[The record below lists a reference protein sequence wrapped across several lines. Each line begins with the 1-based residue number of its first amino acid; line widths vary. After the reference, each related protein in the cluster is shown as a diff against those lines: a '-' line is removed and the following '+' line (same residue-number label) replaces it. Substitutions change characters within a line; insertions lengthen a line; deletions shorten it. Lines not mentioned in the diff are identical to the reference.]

1 MRSCPR
7 ARPDIDAMIA
17 KDRSPANKPAPESA
31 GFLLC
36 VLIAFAGNASAQSIP
51 LRLNRAPATPAPDAA
66 PAASAPEK
74 NLGAVDASTDY
85 LARMD
90 GDRDGRVS
98 LAEYQA
104 WMGYAFE
111 RMDRNGDG
119 LLTAD
124 ELPGGK
130 GRTVSLAEHR
140 ESLAA
145 MFRRQDADRD
155 GFLDAKELS
164 APPR

>member
-1 MRSCPR
+1 MKGFRISVLLV
-7 ARPDIDAMIA
+7 
-17 KDRSPANKPAPESA
+17 SA
-31 GFLLC
+31 GACL
-36 VLIAFAGNASAQSIP
+36 
-51 LRLNRAPATPAPDAA
+51 APALATAQVTATG
-66 PAASAPEK
+66 E
-74 NLGAVDASTDY
+74 Y

-90 GDRDGRVS
+90 TDQDGRIA

-111 RMDRNGDG
+111 RMDANRDG
-119 LLTAD
+119 VLTAD
-124 ELPGGK
+124 ELPGGR

-145 MFRRQDADRD
+145 MFRRQDVDRD
-155 GFLDAKELS
+155 GFLNARELA

>member
-1 MRSCPR
+1 MRTEG
-7 ARPDIDAMIA
+7 A
-17 KDRSPANKPAPESA
+17 
-31 GFLLC
+31 
-36 VLIAFAGNASAQSIP
+36 
-51 LRLNRAPATPAPDAA
+51 ATPLSCFCVQRCPGTFGHMRVALNIAICTSLFWPGLAA
-66 PAASAPEK
+66 AQVTATS
-74 NLGAVDASTDY
+74 DY

-90 GDRDGRVS
+90 TDGDGRIA

-111 RMDRNGDG
+111 RMDADRDG
-119 LLTAD
+119 RLTAD

-130 GRTVSLAEHR
+130 GRTISLAEHR

-145 MFRRQDADRD
+145 MFRRQDVDAD
-155 GFLDAKELS
+155 GFLSAKELA

>member
-1 MRSCPR
+1 MADFRFSLPIR
-7 ARPDIDAMIA
+7 AL
-17 KDRSPANKPAPESA
+17 S
-31 GFLLC
+31 
-36 VLIAFAGNASAQSIP
+36 
-51 LRLNRAPATPAPDAA
+51 
-66 PAASAPEK
+66 
-74 NLGAVDASTDY
+74 LGACLSPVLAMAQVTAAGEY

-90 GDRDGRVS
+90 IDQDGRIALS
-98 LAEYQA
+98 EYQA

-111 RMDRNGDG
+111 RMDANRDG
-119 LLTAD
+119 LLTTD
-124 ELPGGK
+124 ELPGGR

-155 GFLDAKELS
+155 GFLDARELA

>member
-1 MRSCPR
+1 MASLHCALAATALWPLL
-7 ARPDIDAMIA
+7 AGAQVTA
-17 KDRSPANKPAPESA
+17 AN
-31 GFLLC
+31 
-36 VLIAFAGNASAQSIP
+36 
-51 LRLNRAPATPAPDAA
+51 
-66 PAASAPEK
+66 
-74 NLGAVDASTDY
+74 DY

-90 GDRDGRVS
+90 DDRDGRVS

-104 WMGYAFE
+104 WMGYGFE
-111 RMDRNGDG
+111 RMDLNRDG

-130 GRTVSLAEHR
+130 GRTVSLIEHR

-145 MFRRQDADRD
+145 IFRRQDADRD
-155 GFLDAKELS
+155 GFLDARELT

>member
-1 MRSCPR
+1 MSMRD
-7 ARPDIDAMIA
+7 ARKKREGAATP
-17 KDRSPANKPAPESA
+17 
-31 GFLLC
+31 L
-36 VLIAFAGNASAQSIP
+36 
-51 LRLNRAPATPAPDAA
+51 LRLPRKSFRYTVLAVGATLAALLLPALATAQVVA
-66 PAASAPEK
+66 
-74 NLGAVDASTDY
+74 THDY
-85 LARMD
+85 LDRMD

-130 GRTVSLAEHR
+130 GRTVSLVEHR

-155 GFLDAKELS
+155 GFLDAKELA

>member
-1 MRSCPR
+1 MVQAGIGKVRDMVSFLPKSLALACLCW
-7 ARPDIDAMIA
+7 
-17 KDRSPANKPAPESA
+17 SA
-31 GFLLC
+31 
-36 VLIAFAGNASAQSIP
+36 AAAAQVV
-51 LRLNRAPATPAPDAA
+51 AT
-66 PAASAPEK
+66 S
-74 NLGAVDASTDY
+74 DY

-90 GDRDGRVS
+90 SDQDGRIS
-98 LAEYQA
+98 LTEYQA

-111 RMDRNGDG
+111 RMDLNGDG

-145 MFRRQDADRD
+145 MFRRQDVDGD

>member
-1 MRSCPR
+1 MYSEGAATPLSCFPVQRSSGTFGRMLSRIHIVAC
-7 ARPDIDAMIA
+7 
-17 KDRSPANKPAPESA
+17 A
-31 GFLLC
+31 GLLC
-36 VLIAFAGNASAQSIP
+36 PAMASAQVT
-51 LRLNRAPATPAPDAA
+51 AT
-66 PAASAPEK
+66 
-74 NLGAVDASTDY
+74 GDY

-90 GDRDGRVS
+90 TDGDGRIA

-111 RMDRNGDG
+111 HMDANRDG
-119 LLTAD
+119 QLTAD

-130 GRTVSLAEHR
+130 GRAISLAEHR

-145 MFRRQDADRD
+145 MFRRQDANKD
-155 GFLDAKELS
+155 GFLDANELS

>member
-1 MRSCPR
+1 MHAEGAATPLSSFASRRGRGTSQR
-7 ARPDIDAMIA
+7 RRPPASFLAIA
-17 KDRSPANKPAPESA
+17 
-31 GFLLC
+31 FLLWPA
-36 VLIAFAGNASAQSIP
+36 LAGAQVT
-51 LRLNRAPATPAPDAA
+51 AT
-66 PAASAPEK
+66 SE
-74 NLGAVDASTDY
+74 Y

-90 GDRDGRVS
+90 SDGDGRIA

-111 RMDRNGDG
+111 RMDANRDG
-119 LLTAD
+119 TLTPD

-130 GRTVSLAEHR
+130 GRAIGLAEHR

-145 MFRRQDADRD
+145 MFRRQDADGD
-155 GFLDAKELS
+155 GFLSAKELA

>member
-1 MRSCPR
+1 MTVFPIRRLKVLLSGTCLL
-7 ARPDIDAMIA
+7 
-17 KDRSPANKPAPESA
+17 APT
-31 GFLLC
+31 LL
-36 VLIAFAGNASAQSIP
+36 AAQVT
-51 LRLNRAPATPAPDAA
+51 ATG
-66 PAASAPEK
+66 E
-74 NLGAVDASTDY
+74 Y

-90 GDRDGRVS
+90 ADQDGRIA

-111 RMDRNGDG
+111 RMDANGDG

-124 ELPGGK
+124 ELPGGR

-155 GFLDAKELS
+155 GFLDAGELA